1 MNLCK
6 TGGRPYKETKAMKLI
21 RNIVATRSL
30 KVSQAMQQA
39 ENCRI
44 NVASISNAI
53 SKLRLMNEVGVTD
66 GWLHKKQ

>member
-1 MNLCK
+1 
-6 TGGRPYKETKAMKLI
+6 MKLI